1 MFKKGKEKAAMPPA
15 IQIEDGLS
23 ARELTLIVAASS
35 TLIVSVAVAVAIWQI
50 SAGIMWA
57 LIILAVGSAGQM
69 LFVGAGVYQRHRQM
83 GEALVI
89 EAEGRAEA
97 AMTHARASERL
108 AARGHAVV
116 LPPSDR

>member
-1 MFKKGKEKAAMPPA
+1 MPPA

-23 ARELTLIVAASS
+23 ARELTLLITAGS
-35 TLIVSVAVAVAIWQI
+35 TLVVSIAVAVAIYQI

-69 LFVGAGVYQRHRQM
+69 LFVGAGVYQRHRLTGQ
-83 GEALVI
+83 ALVI

-97 AMTHARASERL
+97 AVTHARATERM
-108 AARGHAVV
+108 AARGHAIV
-116 LPPSDR
+116 LPPGE